1 MRPNTSLIAAVRDED
16 THRNSAHERVPS
28 REELSG
34 NEFLEGL
41 RKVVGFRAYPDAPDP
56 LVQIVERI
64 VKQPA
69 VAESRLLLRALV
81 ALVGSGGKFRRAEL
95 AALDAPTVAL
105 VIRLMDLRSAGTRT
119 DQDWADAIA
128 AAEAAAA

>member
-1 MRPNTSLIAAVRDED
+1 MY
-16 THRNSAHERVPS
+16 RNSTPS
-28 REELSG
+28 SEQLSG
-34 NEFLEGL
+34 SEFLDGL
-41 RKVVGFRAYPDAPDP
+41 RQVVGFRAYPDVGDP
-56 LVQIVERI
+56 LGLIVERI

-81 ALVGSGGKFRRAEL
+81 ALVRSSGEFRRAEI

-105 VIRLMDLRSAGTRT
+105 VIRLMDLRNAGTRT
-119 DQDWADAIA
+119 DQDWTDAIA